1 MAKISF
7 PKKYKGG
14 MTEEEMKKI
23 EALKKEE
30 ENKKLEALKKEEDKK
45 KLEAL
50 IKKRNDEKNMKY
62 QQDVRKIIEKGKAN
76 NNIKIVQ
83 PQPQELK
90 KQVEKPV
97 QRIYSDRYTSGL
109 GSRTNL
115 SSSSK
120 ENKRNNTTYEN
131 IQEII
136 AKTIDVFKQFVEKN
150 ANKYSISDF
159 IVLNPKTTTNIP
171 PLKKDSFSYMV
182 LYAVILFV
190 FSVIPAVITGLTI
203 YYFIS
208 LMNISKWFKKK
219 MFYGDNVSY
228 KNVDNLYH
236 IFRRFYLNDYTF
248 YVIIVCIA
256 YIAAVI
262 YMSFSSYV
270 NNSNESFRKYN
281 YSVYVFIGMCL
292 AIIAIHITIYYNFIQ
307 HVGKLRDRINNT
319 VYNHVNLDY
328 VDYLISL
335 DGENSKC
342 KEECEMKL
350 PTGMSI
356 KICSC
361 KSSLIELNSLDN
373 LEGYL
378 RTVLTELES
387 KVAPA
392 DINQVSL
399 TSFKTYKNEK
409 GLLYYDL
416 ILDSI
421 MTFYLLL
428 NFANTKY
435 DITIDKSFLKNRT
448 PIINT
453 INDSTNIL
461 YDFASMK
468 CTAGGDTIRTCLN
481 RDIDGQNNMSKYMMS
496 ICEEVQNLVQGVRTD
511 IGKLKNKMGTLTVSI
526 QFWAIIL
533 TLIACIIYYASF
545 T

>member
-1 MAKISF
+1 MAKRSF
-7 PKKYKGG
+7 PNKYKGG
-14 MTEEEMKKI
+14 MSTEEDK
-23 EALKKEE
+23 
-30 ENKKLEALKKEEDKK
+30 KKLEASKKEEDKK
-45 KLEAL
+45 KLEASKKEEDKKKL
-50 IKKRNDEKNMKY
+50 EAQIKKRNDEMNNKY

-76 NNIKIVQ
+76 NNSKIVQ
-83 PQPQELK
+83 PPPQELK
-90 KQVEKPV
+90 QPV
-97 QRIYSDRYTSGL
+97 KKSNSDKNLSGV
-109 GSRTNL
+109 GGRTNF

-120 ENKRNNTTYEN
+120 ENTRKNTAFEN
-131 IQEII
+131 MQEII
-136 AKTIDVFKQFVEKN
+136 TKVIEVFKKFVEKN

-159 IVLNPKTTTNIP
+159 IELNPKTTRNIP
-171 PLKKDSFSYMV
+171 PLKKNSVSYTV
-182 LYAVILFV
+182 LYTVILFV

-203 YYFIS
+203 FYFVS
-208 LMNISKWFKKK
+208 LMNIPKWFKKK

-228 KNVDNLYH
+228 QNVDKLYH

-248 YVIIVCIA
+248 YIIIVCIA

-270 NNSNESFRKYN
+270 NNSSESFRKYN
-281 YSVYVFIGMCL
+281 YSVYAFIGMCL
-292 AIIAIHITIYYNFIQ
+292 GIIAIHISIYYTFIQ

-319 VYNHVNLDY
+319 VYNHVSLDY
-328 VDYLISL
+328 VDYLTSL
-335 DGENSKC
+335 DDNNTKC

-378 RTVLTELES
+378 RTVITELES

-428 NFANTKY
+428 NFSNTKY
-435 DITIDKSFLKNRT
+435 DITIDRSFLKNRT
-448 PIINT
+448 PIIAT

-468 CTAGGDTIRTCLN
+468 CTAGGDTARTCLN
-481 RDIDGQNNMSKYMMS
+481 RDIDGQNNKSKYMMS
-496 ICEEVQNLVQGVRTD
+496 ICEEVQNLVQDVRTD

>member
-1 MAKISF
+1 MTKRSF
-7 PKKYKGG
+7 PNKYKGG
-14 MTEEEMKKI
+14 MRTEPFKKP
-23 EALKKEE
+23 EPLNKVENNKKPDPLKKVED
-30 ENKKLEALKKEEDKK
+30 NKILEAQIKK
-45 KLEAL
+45 K
-50 IKKRNDEKNMKY
+50 NDEMNKKY
-62 QQDVRKIIEKGKAN
+62 QQDVRKIIENGKAN
-76 NNIKIVQ
+76 NNSKIVQ
-83 PQPQELK
+83 PLPQEIK
-90 KQVEKPV
+90 KPVEKSN
-97 QRIYSDRYTSGL
+97 SDRNISGV
-109 GSRTNL
+109 GGRTNV

-120 ENKRNNTTYEN
+120 ENTRKNTTFEN
-131 IQEII
+131 IQEILTKMI
-136 AKTIDVFKQFVEKN
+136 EVFKQFVEKN

-159 IVLNPKTTTNIP
+159 IELNPKTTTNIP
-171 PLKKDSFSYMV
+171 PLKKNSFSYTV
-182 LYAVILFV
+182 LYTVILFV
-190 FSVIPAVITGLTI
+190 FSVIPAVITGLTMF
-203 YYFIS
+203 YFVS
-208 LMNISKWFKKK
+208 LMNIPKWFKKK

-292 AIIAIHITIYYNFIQ
+292 GIIAIHISIYYTFIQ
-307 HVGKLRDRINNT
+307 HIGKLRDRINNT
-319 VYNHVNLDY
+319 VYNHVSLDY
-328 VDYLISL
+328 VDYLTSL
-335 DGENSKC
+335 DDNNSKC

-356 KICSC
+356 KLCSC
-361 KSSLIELNSLDN
+361 QSSLIELNSLDN

-378 RTVLTELES
+378 RTVITELES

-399 TSFKTYKNEK
+399 TTFKTYKNEK

-435 DITIDKSFLKNRT
+435 DITIDMPFLKNRT
-448 PIINT
+448 PIIAT

-468 CTAGGDTIRTCLN
+468 CTAGGDTARTCLN
-481 RDIDGQNNMSKYMMS
+481 RDIDGQNNKSKYMMS
-496 ICEEVQNLVQGVRTD
+496 ICEEVQNLVQDVRTD
-511 IGKLKNKMGTLTVSI
+511 IGRLKNKMGTLTVSI